1 MAEEMFD
8 AIVVGGGLAGLSAAV
23 VLAREGREVLVIERG
38 NRCGSK
44 NVTGGKLCTHSAEKL
59 FEDFCAQAPLE
70 RKIVREQIWDW
81 AEDISGPRSA
91 PEIPGL
97 SESQAYS
104 VCRGKLD
111 DWLAQQAE
119 ELGVMLVPGILVED
133 LIVRDSKVCGVIAGG
148 DEMEANVV
156 LLAEGFNA
164 LLAEKIG
171 LRAVPAPERTC
182 LGVKEVIALPEEII
196 NERFGLSPGEGVEWM
211 FRGEL
216 ADGFLYTNRES
227 LSVGIEFP
235 LENIEKTG
243 KSVDDLLEELKQT
256 AAVSGLLE
264 GGRLVEYAAHLVHRG
279 GAREFGKLYGDGVL
293 LLGDAAGFVAN
304 FGFVIRGMDL
314 AVESGILAAEAV
326 LAACEAEDF
335 SETALSAYQTAV
347 ENSFIATD
355 MRLCEAYLEEHQGG
369 W

>member
-1 MAEEMFD
+1 MAEELFD
-8 AIVVGGGLAGLSAAV
+8 AIVVGGGLAGLSAAI

-59 FEDFCAQAPLE
+59 LEGFCDQAPLE
-70 RKIVREQIWDW
+70 RKIVREQVSRW
-81 AEDISGPRSA
+81 AQDISLPEPA
-91 PEIPGL
+91 PAVPGL
-97 SESQAYS
+97 TESPAYS

-133 LIVRDSKVCGVIAGG
+133 LIVRDGKVCGVIAGG

-171 LRAVPAPERTC
+171 LCAVPAPERTC
-182 LGVKEVIALPEEII
+182 LGVKEVIALPEEVI
-196 NERFGLSPGEGVEWM
+196 NERFGVAPGEGVEWM
-211 FRGEL
+211 FRGDL

-227 LSVGIEFP
+227 VSVGIEFP
-235 LENIEKTG
+235 LENIGKTAQ
-243 KSVDDLLEELKQT
+243 SVDDFLEALKET
-256 AAVSGLLE
+256 PTVAGLLE
-264 GGRLVEYAAHLVHRG
+264 GGRLVEYAAHLVRRG
-279 GAREFGKLYGDGVL
+279 GAREFGKLYGNGVM
-293 LLGDAAGFVAN
+293 LLGDAAGLVAN
-304 FGFVIRGMDL
+304 FGFLIRGMDL
-314 AVESGILAAEAV
+314 AVESGILAAQTV
-326 LAACEAEDF
+326 LAACDVEDF
-335 SETALSAYQTAV
+335 SEATLSAYQTAV
-347 ENSFIATD
+347 ENSFIAAD
-355 MRLCEAYLEEHQGG
+355 MFLCEDFLEEHQGG